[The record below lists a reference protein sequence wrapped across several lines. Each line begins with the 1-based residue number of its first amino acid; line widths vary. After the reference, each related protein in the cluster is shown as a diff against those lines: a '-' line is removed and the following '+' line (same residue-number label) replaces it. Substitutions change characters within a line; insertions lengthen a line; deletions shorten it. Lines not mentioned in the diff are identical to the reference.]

1 MTDTVSAPAP
11 EFVPSS
17 VPESAPASVPAPAP
31 DSAAAPAR
39 PRRTQRGGSSRNR
52 GRGQG
57 DNKAGQDGQEGY
69 EGASGAP
76 RASAP
81 RQNQQGA
88 KPARAPRPVHPVLER
103 LFALYPKMFGAHFL
117 PLKLGVFQELLALH
131 PDVFEKNEL
140 KVALGLHARS
150 MRYLESVAAGHPRH
164 NLQAEPVE
172 PVAPEHVHH
181 AIMEVFRRRQARTQ
195 EDLRPYARAQLIEA
209 IEASGLSRE
218 DYLLCIRQQDEVSVA
233 LLDEAFAELGAQAA
247 KRDALRKTFEASGK
261 SVAEFADMY
270 GMDPQEVSRTLE
282 RSRASQTAQA
292 AQAVQ
297 AAQAAQTAQATEM
310 TEAVQAVEDQAPAD
324 ASDQKPQ
331 SLPETNPADAAVT
344 TDPADS
350 REAS

>member
-11 EFVPSS
+11 EFVPAST
-17 VPESAPASVPAPAP
+17 PESAASAPSSP
-31 DSAAAPAR
+31 TESAATPAR
-39 PRRTQRGGSSRNR
+39 PRRTQRGSGGRNR
-52 GRGQG
+52 GRGNAGNNAGKEGNDGEQG
-57 DNKAGQDGQEGY
+57 A
-69 EGASGAP
+69 A

-81 RQNQQGA
+81 RQNQNAA

-103 LFALYPKMFGAHFL
+103 LFALYPKLFGAHFL

-131 PDVFEKNEL
+131 PEVFEKNEL
-140 KVALGLHARS
+140 KVAMGLHARS
-150 MRYLESVAAGHPRH
+150 MRYLESVAAGLPRH

-195 EDLRPYARAQLIEA
+195 EDLRPYVRAQLIEA
-209 IEASGLSRE
+209 IEASGLNRE

-270 GMDPQEVSRTLE
+270 GMDPDEVSHTLE
-282 RSRASQTAQA
+282 RSRASQVAQA
-292 AQAVQ
+292 IQ
-297 AAQAAQTAQATEM
+297 AAQAAQTVEM
-310 TEAVQAVEDQAPAD
+310 TEAVQAVEADQAPAD
-324 ASDQKPQ
+324 ASDQASPPQ
-331 SLPETNPADAAVT
+331 ADPVEAAETETPVVPAEAKE
-344 TDPADS
+344 S